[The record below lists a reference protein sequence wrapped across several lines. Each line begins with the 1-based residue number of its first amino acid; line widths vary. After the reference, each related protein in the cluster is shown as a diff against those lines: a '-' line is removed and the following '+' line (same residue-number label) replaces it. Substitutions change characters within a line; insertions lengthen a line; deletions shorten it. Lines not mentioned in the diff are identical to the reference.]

1 MRLVVGIII
10 SLICSPLSAQWLNYP
25 TAGIPRLQDGKP
37 NLTAPAPRTADGKP
51 DLSGIWGLACPV
63 ANAVNGT
70 ITGANVYCATEV
82 SVPAEFFNFGNSIK
96 DGLPYQPW
104 AAEVVRKTR
113 AAGRPN
119 DPLSRCYPPGM
130 VRLETFPLFRKMIQ
144 IPGLLVILNEHNA
157 SYRQIFTDGRPLP
170 ADPNPSWNGYST
182 ATWEGDTLV
191 VRTNGFRDGLWLDM
205 GGTPM
210 TDAATMT
217 ERMRRPT
224 YGGLDVQITVD
235 DPKAYTRPWTVEM
248 PLQITL
254 DTELIDE
261 MCLENEKSSQRMRGK

>member
-1 MRLVVGIII
+1 MLT
-10 SLICSPLSAQWLNYP
+10 SFSAVAELP
-25 TAGIPRLQDGKP
+25 HSGIPRLQDGKP

-70 ITGANVYCATEV
+70 IKGPNVYCATEV
-82 SVPAEFFNFGNSIK
+82 SVPPEFFNFGQSIK

-130 VRLETFPLFRKMIQ
+130 VRLQTFPLFRKMIQ

-170 ADPNPSWNGYST
+170 ADPNPSWNGYSS
-182 ATWEGDTLV
+182 AKWEGDTLV
-191 VRTNGFRDGLWLDM
+191 VADHRVPRRAVARYRGQSAHRCRQGHGKIPAVELRDAGDRNNGG
-205 GGTPM
+205 
-210 TDAATMT
+210 
-217 ERMRRPT
+217 
-224 YGGLDVQITVD
+224 
-235 DPKAYTRPWTVEM
+235 
-248 PLQITL
+248 
-254 DTELIDE
+254 
-261 MCLENEKSSQRMRGK
+261 

>member
-1 MRLVVGIII
+1 MRLVVGITI

-113 AAGRPN
+113 AAGRLPMWN
-119 DPLSRCYPPGM
+119 ELSSLLPRLDIRRRDARAEVGMGSSAQARPPP
-130 VRLETFPLFRKMIQ
+130 R
-144 IPGLLVILNEHNA
+144 
-157 SYRQIFTDGRPLP
+157 LP
-170 ADPNPSWNGYST
+170 A
-182 ATWEGDTLV
+182 
-191 VRTNGFRDGLWLDM
+191 R
-205 GGTPM
+205 
-210 TDAATMT
+210 
-217 ERMRRPT
+217 
-224 YGGLDVQITVD
+224 
-235 DPKAYTRPWTVEM
+235 
-248 PLQITL
+248 
-254 DTELIDE
+254 
-261 MCLENEKSSQRMRGK
+261 